1 MMRVKALFAAVLL
14 MGAAAPAVAKDGPP
28 PNWDGLVQ
36 VNSDKLEYVYLL
48 PGANFKSY
56 TQLLLGTPEV
66 AFAPNWLKDMNN
78 QDWGGDF
85 NMPISKQD
93 AIKKL
98 QAIQKAWNESFTDG
112 FQKAGYTLTQTPGAG
127 VLRVN
132 SAIANIYI
140 NNPDRGTAGMGASF
154 TANAGSATMI
164 IELRDSATNT
174 LLARVIDS
182 EATQDTGA
190 VSNAVTNLNAFRE
203 LADRWTKIS
212 VNGLKAL
219 ESVSPIPAT
228 LTPGQKL
235 P

>member
-1 MMRVKALFAAVLL
+1 MRARTLVAALLL
-14 MGAAAPAVAKDGPP
+14 IGATAPAMAKDGPP

-36 VNSDKLEYVYLL
+36 VNSDKLEYVYLM
-48 PGANFKSY
+48 PGTDFKSY
-56 TQLLLGTPEV
+56 TSLLLGEPEV
-66 AFAPNWLKDMNN
+66 AFAPNWLKDMND
-78 QDWGGDF
+78 QDMDGEF
-85 NMPISKQD
+85 NAPISKQD

-98 QAIQKAWNESFTDG
+98 QVIQKTWAGIFDDG
-112 FQKAGYTLTQTPGAG
+112 FTREGFTLTQTPGPN

-140 NNPDRGTAGMGASF
+140 NNPDRNTAGMGGSF
-154 TANAGSATMI
+154 SANAGQATMI
-164 IELRDSATNT
+164 IELRDAATNT
-174 LLARVIDS
+174 LLARIIDS
-182 EATQDTGA
+182 EATQATGA
-190 VSNAVTNLNAFRE
+190 ISNAGTNLNAFKL

-219 ESVSPIPAT
+219 QSISPIPKT